1 MNDFAS
7 SYVGRLRKIIGNR
20 LLLIPGTRIVIQDEQ
35 QRILLQKRSDFKVWG
50 LPGGIAEPGEDILSI
65 IKREVEEETSLRI
78 LDAKPFGFGSSPS
91 LETFTYPNGNKAQ
104 HFVLDFFSQNFEGT
118 AKVADDESLDIDWFP
133 INQLPDDVLPNMLES
148 IKAYQRFQATGE
160 FQLF

>member
-20 LLLIPGTRIVIQDEQ
+20 LLLMPGARIVIQDDK

-50 LPGGIAEPGEDILSI
+50 LPGGMAEPGEDILSI
-65 IKREVEEETSLRI
+65 IKREVEEETGLRV
-78 LDAKPFGFGSSPS
+78 LNAKPFGFGSSPS
-91 LETFTYPNGNKAQ
+91 LETFIYPNGDQAQ
-104 HFVLDFFSQNFEGT
+104 HFVLNFFSRRFEGT
-118 AKVADDESLDIDWFP
+118 AKVADDESLDVEWFP
-133 INQLPDDVLPNMLES
+133 IDQLPEDILPNMLES
-148 IKAYQRFQATGE
+148 IKAYERFLASGE